1 MEYLPPASTHMT
13 IRRTQLVL
21 ASAVA
26 IAALACA
33 SYRENATAIAG
44 LWFSLLILS
53 WTAVATGL
61 THFCGV
67 RDLVVKAPQNTAD
80 FHALSGFHVRVHLGN
95 RRRRWPVL
103 FATAYLETKTEGIA
117 LNSPPVFVA
126 QLAALGQVAF
136 GWDITV
142 RKRGEVELLGL
153 RLEASFPGSI
163 TGDQAYF
170 PFSQR
175 LLALPA
181 SYRLDQRALQILIGR
196 RRSAACTSSAPA
208 SLEDFVGV
216 REYRP
221 GDNPRSIHQAI
232 SLRLA
237 DFPNQLAVREY
248 EDPTNDDVCVVLD
261 THVAEG
267 DLGQQYRHEKSLSFA
282 AALCRLLTE
291 KQYSVRFLAADEN
304 GAKIELP
311 VLWPTRDLPRLEAR
325 LATLRP
331 TRHAAA
337 IQQLL
342 NDASARS
349 SDAVVFIAL
358 NEQSRLVAHGRAMVA
373 VGPDLQASFVR
384 EVVGI

>member
-1 MEYLPPASTHMT
+1 MDYLPPAKVRVQF
-13 IRRTQLVL
+13 RRAPL
-21 ASAVA
+21 ATACVVVAVA
-26 IAALACA
+26 GACA
-33 SYRENATAIAG
+33 SSTGNATAVVG
-44 LWFSLLILS
+44 LWISLLILG

-61 THFCGV
+61 THLCGV

-80 FHALSGFHVRVHLGN
+80 FHALSAFHVKAHLGN
-95 RRRRWPVL
+95 RRRRWPLL
-103 FATAYLETKTEGIA
+103 FATAHLETKTEGVG

-126 QLAALGQVAF
+126 QLAALGQAVF
-136 GWDITV
+136 GWRITV

-153 RLEASFPGSI
+153 RLKASFPGSI
-163 TGDQAYF
+163 TSEQAFF

-181 SYRLDQRALQILIGR
+181 SYRLDQNALQILMGH

-349 SDAVVFIAL
+349 SDAVVFITL

-384 EVVGI
+384 EVVGV